1 MKHGLI
7 CKLKAENGAVSLE
20 LYDAVQGNDG
30 MEESGLFTILPESI
44 EEALGNKEL
53 MAQLGENI
61 LIRLAASNGVTL

>member
-1 MKHGLI
+1 MKRELI

-20 LYDAVQGNDG
+20 LYDAVQEQGG
-30 MEESGLFTILPESI
+30 IEEGGLFTILPESI

-61 LIRLAASNGVTL
+61 LIRLATANGITI